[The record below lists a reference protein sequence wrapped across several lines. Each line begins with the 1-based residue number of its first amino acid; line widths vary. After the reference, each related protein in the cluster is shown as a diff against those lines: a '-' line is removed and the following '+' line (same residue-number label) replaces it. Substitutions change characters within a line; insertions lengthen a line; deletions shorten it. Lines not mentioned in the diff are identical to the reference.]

1 MASTPD
7 SSSPRRG
14 AARSASDTAPGLP
27 GQVALAQARQ
37 GRRGRVL
44 ALAITI
50 LALPLL
56 QACAGTT
63 GITREEVI
71 ERYDAVG
78 SLAAQLNAASDAG
91 LPVLAPRGFDSAQQS
106 LDQAV
111 ASAQEGNE
119 AEAERVALAG
129 LERLARARE
138 NSARTSEALREALA
152 SRQRAIDAG
161 APTLLVDRFD
171 ALEDEFRE
179 AAQLAERGNLESAKE
194 SGPDLLRGYSGLE
207 LDALKTDA
215 TDLARAAIADA
226 RKAEADRYAP
236 ETFGRAKK
244 ELSIA
249 EEILETDRSRMQQA
263 NTHARRASEL
273 AARSQYLSEMVK
285 EFDRRDYEWEQAL
298 LWYQEQVEDL
308 TSPLDPAISFTKP
321 NHEAIA
327 ETRERLAA
335 LVRLH
340 AESQAELA
348 DAKGRIELL
357 ELTSTASREELESQ
371 LARVKERQRAAEAR
385 YARVSSM
392 FTDDEAEVYRKG
404 SDVLLTTYGFDFPV
418 GESEIRSSNF
428 PLLNKIA
435 RAIEEFDRPKV
446 VVSGH
451 TDATGSDETNLKLS
465 EERAS
470 KVGAFLVQIG
480 ELGSDRVTTR
490 GFGETKPVATNE
502 TEEGRAKNRRIEILI
517 VNDRPEVD

>member
-1 MASTPD
+1 MDPTPA
-7 SSSPRRG
+7 SSSLRPR
-14 AARSASDTAPGLP
+14 AARSAPPSRSPAAAPPSGS
-27 GQVALAQARQ
+27 AR
-37 GRRGRVL
+37 RARWL
-44 ALAITI
+44 FLAITM
-50 LALPLL
+50 LAIPLL

-63 GITREEVI
+63 GITREEVL
-71 ERYDAVG
+71 ERYDAVA
-78 SLAAQLNAASDAG
+78 SLSAQLNAASDAG
-91 LPVLAPRGFDSAQQS
+91 LAVLAPRGFESAQQS

-111 ASAQEGNE
+111 ASAQQGND

-129 LERLARARE
+129 LERLARATE
-138 NSARTSEALREALA
+138 DSARTSEALREALA
-152 SRQRAIDAG
+152 SRQRAVDAG
-161 APTLLVDRFD
+161 AATLLPERFE

-194 SGPDLLRGYSGLE
+194 SGPYLLRGYSALE

-215 TDLARAAIADA
+215 TDLARAAIAEA
-226 RKAEADRYAP
+226 RKDDAERYAAV
-236 ETFGRAKK
+236 TFGKAKK

-273 AARSQYLSEMVK
+273 AARSQYLSELAK
-285 EFDRRDYEWEQAL
+285 EFDRRDYDWEQAL
-298 LWYQEQVEDL
+298 LWYQEQLEDL
-308 TSPLDPAISFTKP
+308 TSPLDPGISFTKP

-327 ETRERLAA
+327 ETRERVAT

-348 DAKGRIELL
+348 EARGRIELL
-357 ELTSTASREELESQ
+357 ELTSTTSREELEAQ
-371 LARVKERQRAAEAR
+371 LARVKERQREDEAR

-418 GESEIRSSNF
+418 GESEIRSNNF

-435 RAIEEFDRPKV
+435 RAISEFDRPKV

-451 TDATGSDETNLKLS
+451 TDATGSDATNLKLS
-465 EERAS
+465 EERAR

-480 ELGSDRVTTR
+480 ELEADHVTTR
-490 GFGETKPVATNE
+490 GFGETKPVASND

-517 VNDRPEVD
+517 VNDRPEAE